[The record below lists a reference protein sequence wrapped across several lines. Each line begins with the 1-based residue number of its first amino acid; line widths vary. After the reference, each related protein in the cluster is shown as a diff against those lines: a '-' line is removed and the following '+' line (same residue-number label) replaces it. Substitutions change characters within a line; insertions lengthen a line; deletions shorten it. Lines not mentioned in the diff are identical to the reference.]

1 MKKICSDGTVK
12 VHYTTDELVQSVVD
26 DLIKKYPDETYSV
39 QDDTEPSKICTWD
52 PGGMM
57 MTGDENLDIDL
68 GDITIRCK
76 AQFFE
81 YFCEA
86 LEQYKSEGPRGANP
100 QYYKLHGRY
109 YCICISVPAFEK
121 LCELVK
127 DEVLVNKAIISN
139 QKRLNRL
146 SGLYKDGLV
155 VPAVKGEDGN
165 IYVVKKKE
173 DKSLN

>member
-1 MKKICSDGTVK
+1 VKKICSDGTVK
-12 VHYTTDELVQSVVD
+12 IHYITDELVQSVVD
-26 DLIKKYPDETYSV
+26 DLVKKYPDQTYSV

-68 GDITIRCK
+68 GEITIRCK

-81 YFCEA
+81 YFCDA
-86 LEQYKSEGPRGANP
+86 IEQYKTEGPRGTNP

-109 YCICISVPAFEK
+109 YCICISAPAFDK

-127 DEVLVNKAIISN
+127 DEKLINQAILSR
-139 QKRLNRL
+139 QKRQDKLNAL
-146 SGLYKDGLV
+146 SEEGAIV
-155 VPAVKGEDGN
+155 QVVKGEDGKL
-165 IYVVKKKE
+165 YRAKRKE